1 MRYSQRRYSQLHMV
15 GSFVR
20 LICLD
25 DMLCYAALC
34 CAMLCHAMICYAMLC
49 YAGARGEMATDSLG
63 NEATLTLTL
72 RTLVCQ
78 RLMAYC
84 QRPVV
89 YVLLWCV
96 M

>member
-1 MRYSQRRYSQLHMV
+1 
-15 GSFVR
+15 
-20 LICLD
+20 
-25 DMLCYAALC
+25 
-34 CAMLCHAMICYAMLC
+34 MICFASKPAPQQLAWPWLASGGAASSSGGLRRAFGLRRAP
-49 YAGARGEMATDSLG
+49 AGARGEMATDSLG
-63 NEATLTLTL
+63 NEATLTLTFC
-72 RTLVCQ
+72 TLVCQ